1 MEVRVP
7 SLRVV
12 FGVIVGAAAGYAYY
26 RVVGCSTGA
35 CPITA
40 NPWMST
46 GYGAVMGFLVA
57 GSG

>member
-1 MEVRVP
+1 MP